1 MALES
6 LSPDIGVAQAASP
19 MASLAPQGY
28 TDMAP
33 AITNMRSA
41 SSGIDGFNDMLLQRL
56 QAVNAQPDLSGQVS
70 EMGAALQ
77 DHRAKYQKGLED
89 SYSPEAQNALD
100 WQAIGKMGTA
110 MMQPATNGGNAFANG
125 AQAFQNA
132 RDANQATLDQ
142 AQQVADVGRL
152 SKAKEDYASILS
164 QQALQKSEKDSVFKE
179 ALEYA
184 KVYSAPG
191 GGGDPGE
198 IGKLMNLLEKYKD
211 DPDKVA
217 YIKSLIQ
224 AKFYGQTGKDMAILN
239 PDARFG
245 SAQFVNLAR
254 NMRTSPTDIMKLR
267 DKFFEVNNDGA
278 IAQGKETGE
287 NPADILDK
295 GWRTVLNNA
304 NSSGVSEAS
313 EMPEASSSSAP
324 QSNDIAQNNLDTAI
338 AFRNSQP
345 IGSKD
350 RATMNIEIAKL
361 KGASM
366 KAMPQAPQ
374 IAPNMPIPL
383 RTSEEKSGAK
393 VTADEI
399 AKKEVTKSY
408 DKDPEY
414 AKLIKLSGDLDNMG
428 ALAGSLQNDPNL
440 ANVLGPWDSRTS
452 TVFAKSGDVE
462 AKINN
467 LKTLTGFNTLA
478 SMREAS
484 KTGGALGSISDKEEE
499 MLQNYIAGLASLN
512 QSSKGYKAQLQK
524 VKDFAASSK
533 QRYIEAF
540 KAQYPDADM
549 SAFANKASVT
559 APEVPK
565 TKRSNKELFDTYLKD
580 K

>member
-6 LSPDIGVAQAASP
+6 LNPAIGVAQSASP
-19 MASLAPQGY
+19 MSSVAPQGY
-28 TDMAP
+28 TDVMP
-33 AITNMRSA
+33 AIANVRSSA
-41 SSGIDGFNDMLLQRL
+41 GDIDGFNAMLLQRL
-56 QAVNAQPDLSGQVS
+56 QSANAQPDLSGQVS
-70 EMGAALQ
+70 SMGAALQ
-77 DHRAKYQKGLED
+77 AHRAKYQQGLED
-89 SYSPEAQNALD
+89 AYSPKAQSALD

-132 RDANQATLDQ
+132 RDANQVTLDQ
-142 AQQVADVGRL
+142 AQKEAEANGL
-152 SKAKEDYASILS
+152 TSSKENYASALA
-164 QQALQKSEKDSVFKE
+164 QQALQKSEKDTAFKE
-179 ALEYA
+179 AVDYQ
-184 KVYSAPG
+184 KVLKTTS
-191 GGGDPGE
+191 GDPGE
-198 IGKLMNLLEKYKD
+198 IGKLMGLLEKYRG
-211 DPDKVA
+211 DPEKVA

-224 AKFYGQTGKDMAILN
+224 AKFYGPMGKDMALLN
-239 PDARFG
+239 PDAKFG
-245 SAQFVNLAR
+245 SQEFTKLAR

-304 NSSGVSEAS
+304 NGSGVSES
-313 EMPEASSSSAP
+313 TAP
-324 QSNDIAQNNLDTAI
+324 QTDDIAQNNLDAAI

-350 RATMNIEIAKL
+350 RAAMNAEIAKL
-361 KGASM
+361 KGASVG
-366 KAMPQAPQ
+366 AMSQAPTQ
-374 IAPNMPIPL
+374 ATNMPIPL

-408 DKDPEY
+408 DKNPEY
-414 AKLIKLSGDLDNMG
+414 AKLIKLSADLDNMG
-428 ALAGSLQNDPNL
+428 VLAGSLQNDPNL
-440 ANVLGPWDSRTS
+440 DNVLGPWDSHTP

-462 AKINN
+462 ARINN

-499 MLQNYIAGLASLN
+499 MLQNYIAGLASMN
-512 QSSKGYKAQLQK
+512 QSSKGYKAQLEK
-524 VKDFAASSK
+524 VKDFVAGSK
-533 QRYIEAF
+533 QRYIAAF

-549 SAFANKASVT
+549 SEFSSKANVT
-559 APEVPK
+559 TPAVPGA
-565 TKRSNKELFDTYLKD
+565 KRSNKELFDTYLKGN
-580 K
+580 

>member
-19 MASLAPQGY
+19 MANLAPQGY

-77 DHRAKYQKGLED
+77 AHRAKYQQGLED

-132 RDANQATLDQ
+132 RDANQVTLDQ
-142 AQQVADVGRL
+142 AQKEAEATGL
-152 SKAKEDYASILS
+152 NSSKENYASALA
-164 QQALQKSEKDSVFKE
+164 QQALQKAEKDTAFKE
-179 ALEYA
+179 ALAYQ
-184 KVYSAPG
+184 KVLKTTS
-191 GGGDPGE
+191 GDPGE
-198 IGKLMNLLEKYKD
+198 IGKLMGLLEKYRD

-224 AKFYGQTGKDMAILN
+224 AKFYGPMGKDMALLN
-239 PDARFG
+239 PDAKFG

-267 DKFFEVNNDGA
+267 EKFFEVNNDGA
-278 IAQGKETGE
+278 VAQGKETGE
-287 NPADILDK
+287 NPAVILDR
-295 GWRTVLNNA
+295 GWSSVLNKA
-304 NSSGVSEAS
+304 NSSGVSESS
-313 EMPEASSSSAP
+313 EIPEASSSAP
-324 QSNDIAQNNLDTAI
+324 QSNDIAQNNLDTAV

-374 IAPNMPIPL
+374 IAPNTPIPL

-393 VTADEI
+393 VTADET
-399 AKKEVTKSY
+399 AKNEVTKSY
-408 DKDPEY
+408 DKNPEY
-414 AKLIKLSGDLDNMG
+414 AKLIKLSADLDNMG
-428 ALAGSLQNDPNL
+428 ILAGSLQKDPNL

-512 QSSKGYKAQLQK
+512 QSSKGYRAQLQA
-524 VKDFAASSK
+524 VKDFVAGSK

-549 SAFANKASVT
+549 SEFYKKPTKA

-565 TKRSNKELFDTYLKD
+565 TKRSNKELFDLFIKD